1 MQCLYGSNNS
11 LKESWL
17 SDVCSG
23 VIVSFWLEDFHWL
36 VCLMLLHVRAEGV
49 LLMTVLGQ
57 FPGEND
63 SAMH

>member
-1 MQCLYGSNNS
+1 MAAITGSRGK
-11 LKESWL
+11 LAWCKC
-17 SDVCSG
+17 VSG
-23 VIVSFWLEDFHWL
+23 VVVSFWSEGFHWL
-36 VCLMLLHVRAEGV
+36 VCLMLLHVRVEGV

>member
-1 MQCLYGSNNS
+1 M
-11 LKESWL
+11 
-17 SDVCSG
+17 
-23 VIVSFWLEDFHWL
+23 SFWSEGFHWL
-36 VCLMLLHVRAEGV
+36 VCLMLLHVRVEGV